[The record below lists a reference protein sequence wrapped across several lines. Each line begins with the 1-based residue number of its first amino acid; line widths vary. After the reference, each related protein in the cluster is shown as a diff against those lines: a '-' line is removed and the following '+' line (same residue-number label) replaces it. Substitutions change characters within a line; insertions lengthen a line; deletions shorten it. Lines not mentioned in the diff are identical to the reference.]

1 MKAVEAGPP
10 VANSSERKGNG
21 GAYYQTCRKLGIWP
35 EKVSGF
41 AETDAKKFAPYMAAK
56 NVSPKNPPTLMI
68 HGTKDTDVP
77 HEQSLIMTREFKKH
91 GVLHRLISV
100 EGGEHG
106 LGGGKPADIKA
117 AHAAM
122 LPFVLMHMK

>member
-1 MKAVEAGPP
+1 MVAKHVSNNDPP
-10 VANSSERKGNG
+10 A
-21 GAYYQTCRKLGIWP
+21 
-35 EKVSGF
+35 
-41 AETDAKKFAPYMAAK
+41 
-56 NVSPKNPPTLMI
+56 LMVPV
-68 HGTKDTDVP
+68 TKDTIVP

-91 GVLHRLISV
+91 GVLHQFISV

-122 LPFVLMHMK
+122 LSFVLMHMK